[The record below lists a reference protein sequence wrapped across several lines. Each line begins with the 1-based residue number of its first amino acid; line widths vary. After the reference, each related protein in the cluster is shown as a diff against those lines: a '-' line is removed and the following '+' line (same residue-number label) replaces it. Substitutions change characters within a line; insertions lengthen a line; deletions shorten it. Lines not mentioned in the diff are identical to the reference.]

1 MRDQKANRPA
11 VVGALA
17 LAWVLVFGACSSP
30 PRSRS
35 LVEEEVRKCLV
46 DQGLDIAGLQI
57 DIDVDG
63 QISGSVGIVNGDPQE
78 PLPPEAALELC
89 ARQLGLPGL

>member
-35 LVEEEVRKCLV
+35 LVEEEVRKCLAA
-46 DQGLDIAGLQI
+46 QGIDIADIQ
-57 DIDVDG
+57 IDVDVNG
-63 QISGSVGIVNGDPQE
+63 QISGSVGVVNGGPAEPQS
-78 PLPPEAALELC
+78 PEAALDLC